1 MNTKNLIILIV
12 LFGLGVGGFFV
23 WKNFSFPD
31 EEKAKEEKTEEE
43 IYIYKGIW
51 LPGIPPIGWLTSNIP
66 KMKELGMNTVF
77 LSVGFLKEEDN
88 RLAGI
93 DTSHI
98 VEDIQI
104 AHDNGLKVALT
115 TGFRPPY
122 PKLEDLDLEVL
133 NSLIIEVA
141 ELAEEYDVELFAPLN
156 EPGAILEEKTGKKTG
171 EWRQEILLKIK
182 EVYHGEI
189 VWKGTGIGSPDKIL
203 SEEYLKKLS
212 ESPPGDFSG
221 YDYIGFTTLFVPSEG
236 LTLEEYSQYIDN
248 ALKYGFARAERDNCK
263 GIMLTEF
270 GMGDRF
276 VMRGSDVVDLIDD
289 GTITEEEFT
298 RAHEIVFEKG
308 KDMAVG
314 FITTIDVLE
323 TEIETEFFEVHIRG
337 IPETEELIREWFK
350 EIL

>member
-1 MNTKNLIILIV
+1 MNIKNLIILII
-12 LFGLGVGGFFV
+12 LIGLGIGGFFIY
-23 WKNFSFPD
+23 KNIFISEAEK
-31 EEKAKEEKTEEE
+31 EEEEKTEEE

-51 LPGIPPIGWLTSNIP
+51 LPGLPPIGWLTSNIP

-77 LSVGFLKEEDN
+77 LSVGFLEEEDN

-93 DTSHI
+93 DISHI

-104 AHDNGLKVALT
+104 AHGNGLKVALT
-115 TGFRPPY
+115 TGFKPPY
-122 PKLEDLDLEVL
+122 PKLEDSDLEVL
-133 NSLIIEVA
+133 NSKIIEVA

-156 EPGAILEEKTGKKTG
+156 EPGAILEEKTE
-171 EWRQEILLKIK
+171 EWRQEILLMIK

-189 VWKGTGIGSPDKIL
+189 VWKGCGPGGEPRSEEFLKEL
-203 SEEYLKKLS
+203 SEG
-212 ESPPGDFSG
+212 PPGDYVG

-236 LTLEEYSQYIDN
+236 LTLEEYSQYVDN
-248 ALKYGFARAERDNCK
+248 AIKYRLAQAERDNCK
-263 GIMLTEF
+263 GVMFTEF

-308 KDMAVG
+308 GDRAVG

-323 TEIETEFFEVHIRG
+323 TEVPGVHIRG

>member
-1 MNTKNLIILIV
+1 MIKQKYWLYGILILAVIGIV
-12 LFGLGVGGFFV
+12 LISGCVQEEAPLDGG
-23 WKNFSFPD
+23 
-31 EEKAKEEKTEEE
+31 EEE
-43 IYIYKGIW
+43 TEPSTEVQIYKGIW
-51 LPGIPPIGWLTSNIP
+51 LPGIPPTNWLASNIQ

-77 LSVGFLKEEDN
+77 LSVGFLEEEDN
-88 RLAGI
+88 RLAGV

-98 VEDIQI
+98 VANIQT
-104 AHDNGLKVALT
+104 AHENGMKVALT
-115 TGFRPPY
+115 TGFKPPY
-122 PKLEDLDLEVL
+122 PDLEDLDLEVL
-133 NSLIIEVA
+133 NSKIREVA

-156 EPGAILEEKTGKKTG
+156 EPGAILEEKTG

-189 VWKGTGIGSPDKIL
+189 VWKGCGPGGEPRSEEFLKEL
-203 SEEYLKKLS
+203 SERS
-212 ESPPGDFSG
+212 PGDYVG
-221 YDYIGFTTLFVPSEG
+221 YDYIGFTTLFVPTEG
-236 LTLEEYSQYIDN
+236 LTLEEYSQYVDN
-248 ALKYGFARAERDNCK
+248 ALKYRLAQAERDNCK

-308 KDMAVG
+308 GDRAVG

-323 TEIETEFFEVHIRG
+323 TEVPGVHIRG
-337 IPETEELIREWFK
+337 IPETEELIRRWFT
-350 EIL
+350 EILK